1 MTYAGL
7 ITWAIG
13 GVLGLILQA
22 TLLFKDL
29 LVAYQASLKAPLTQ
43 LCVWADCQ
51 ILPLQLADA
60 VVIDHAAIDLLHHS
74 PMGVDDVPPSPQWS
88 FEIHLRNSAKVPVAT
103 PQVELTLT
111 DAQDQALMRKVIDLS
126 SWGAPAVMAPGQIV
140 SLSRQ
145 LGLRHPESGFMGYR
159 LLTFYP

>member
-7 ITWAIG
+7 ITWALL
-13 GVLGLILQA
+13 GVLGLALQA

-29 LVAYQASLKAPLTQ
+29 LAAYQPSLAAPLVQ
-43 LCVWADCQ
+43 LCAWAGCQ
-51 ILPLQLADA
+51 ILPLQLAEA
-60 VVIDHAAIDLLHHS
+60 VVIDHAAIDQLQIS
-74 PMGVDDVPPSPQWS
+74 ASAEDQVSSPQWS

-103 PQVELTLT
+103 PWVELTLT
-111 DAQDQALMRKVIDLS
+111 DAQDQPVMRKVIHLV

-145 LGLRHPESGFMGYR
+145 LSLSNADSGFMGYR